1 MWEMP
6 TAFQAAEGRSA
17 SQEPDELDYL
27 SSATLTKRKDFLD
40 REAEARTAPNR
51 VLYFRKNAD
60 CDKLIAACSK
70 KLRADPRD
78 LRALLIRASSCV
90 KKGESIL

>member
-1 MWEMP
+1 MP
-6 TAFQAAEGRSA
+6 TAFQAAEFVGRPA

-70 KLRADPRD
+70 KLRADPGD

>member
-1 MWEMP
+1 MP
-6 TAFQAAEGRSA
+6 TAADLAKHSCRTA
-17 SQEPDELDYL
+17 SQELDELEYL

-60 CDKLIAACSK
+60 CDKLIVACSK
-70 KLRADPRD
+70 KLRVDPKN

-90 KKGESIL
+90 KKGDTIL